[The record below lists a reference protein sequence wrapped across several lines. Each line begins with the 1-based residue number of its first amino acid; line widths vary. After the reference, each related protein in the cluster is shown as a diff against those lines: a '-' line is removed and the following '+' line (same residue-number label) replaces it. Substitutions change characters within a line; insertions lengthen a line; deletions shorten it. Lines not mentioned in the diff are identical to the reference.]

1 MIKNIRRATRRSVVK
16 GRVPMHT
23 LIRLLRASVR
33 NSENTAAPN
42 RARARMLSLV
52 ETFAETF
59 SPDDAQPLFLCSI
72 PGRTELSGNHTDH
85 QHGRVLCAAVDC
97 DLLACAMPNGLHV
110 VRLHSEGYAPLEVDL
125 SNLHPREEE
134 YGTTAALV
142 RGVAA
147 GVRDAGFPVG
157 GFDVCMTS
165 DIPVGSGLSSS
176 AAFEVLMGNLFNR
189 ICCGNQLTPTQI
201 AQIGRFAEQ
210 VYFGKPCG
218 LMDQMACSLGGILS
232 IDFADPAQP
241 VAEPVSC
248 DLAKLGY
255 TLCIVNTGSCH
266 ADLAKE
272 YASIPYE
279 MSRIAAHFGATVLR
293 EVPEEDFRSQIPALR
308 QAYGDRAVLRALH
321 FYEENRRADTA
332 ADALAMDD
340 IPAFL
345 RLVNES
351 GASSILSLQ
360 NIHTGDPCEQSLSL
374 ALALGRD
381 LLGGDGAI
389 RVHGGGFAGTVQAFV
404 PTENL
409 SHFKEGMEAVFG
421 EGSCLC
427 LRFRSAGACFLT

>member
-1 MIKNIRRATRRSVVK
+1 
-16 GRVPMHT
+16 MHT
-23 LIRLLRASVR
+23 LIRLLRSGAR
-33 NSENTAAPN
+33 DSENAAPN

-52 ETFAETF
+52 ETFVETF
-59 SPDDAQPLFLCSI
+59 SPEDSQPLFLCSV
-72 PGRTELSGNHTDH
+72 PGRTELGGNHTDH
-85 QHGRVLCAAVDC
+85 QQGRVLCAAVDC
-97 DLLACAMPNGLHV
+97 DLLACAMPNGLPV
-110 VRLHSEGYAPLEVDL
+110 VRLHSEGFAPLEVDL
-125 SNLHPREEE
+125 RDLQPHEEE
-134 YGTTAALV
+134 CSTTAALV

-157 GFDVCMTS
+157 GFDVCITS
-165 DIPVGSGLSSS
+165 DIPVGAGLSSS

-189 ICCGNQLTPTQI
+189 ICCRNQLTATQI

-241 VAEPVSC
+241 ETEPISC

-266 ADLAKE
+266 ADLTEA
-272 YASIPYE
+272 YAAIPRD
-279 MSRIAAHFGATVLR
+279 MGTIAAHFGAAVLR
-293 EVPEEDFRSQIPALR
+293 EVPEEDFRAQIPALR

-321 FYEENRRADTA
+321 FYEENRRADTE

-351 GASSILSLQ
+351 GHSSVLSLQ
-360 NIHTGDPCEQSLSL
+360 NIHTGDSREQSLAL

-381 LLGGDGAI
+381 LLGSDGAI

-409 SHFKEGMEAVFG
+409 AYFKEGMESVFG

-427 LRFRSAGACFLT
+427 LRFRSAGACFLI